1 MMSKEESTTKFF
13 FDDKI
18 ARVIFE
24 DDPERKVYWFEVSDR
39 HFHFRHHLF
48 HHYFHLHHYLQFPIE
63 EWLKEN
69 NIIYPFDEDGL
80 FQFKLRWL

>member
-1 MMSKEESTTKFF
+1 MRKEAPNSKLF

-24 DDPERKVYWFEVSDR
+24 DDMERKVYWLDVSE
-39 HFHFRHHLF
+39 FRHPR
-48 HHYFHLHHYLQFPIE
+48 HHRLSRHYLLSHLPQLPIE

-69 NIIYPFDEDGL
+69 NISYPFDEDGL
-80 FQFKLRWL
+80 FQFKMRWL